1 MVKRPWYKRKTTW
14 GSLAS
19 MIGLGLQAIPNPLT
33 ITIGKVIFAIAA
45 PFSVYAVADRAG
57 KPNEGE

>member
-1 MVKRPWYKRKTTW
+1 MAKRKWYKKKTTW

-19 MIGLGLQAIPNPLT
+19 MLGLGLQAIPNPICI
-33 ITIGKVIFAIAA
+33 ITGKVIFAIAA
-45 PFSVYAVADRAG
+45 PFSVYSVADRAG